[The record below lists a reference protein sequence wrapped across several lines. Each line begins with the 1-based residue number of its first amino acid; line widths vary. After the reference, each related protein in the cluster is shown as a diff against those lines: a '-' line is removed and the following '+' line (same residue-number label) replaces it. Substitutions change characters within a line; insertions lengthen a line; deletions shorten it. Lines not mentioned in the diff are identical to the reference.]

1 MWSARSF
8 YLFLSLC
15 HVSNSTIWFLGALFF
30 SFIKYKPLTQA
41 PRRHN
46 ANPSTYIHNHIYRQ
60 AITLRCLPN
69 DGHLQFSPNDQ
80 MRQISDVWLVGHA
93 CLPSHF
99 VHWTISISTLSIH
112 SQVSHAK
119 GFPISIIYF
128 TATAA
133 LHDYQMS
140 MM

>member
-1 MWSARSF
+1 M
-8 YLFLSLC
+8 
-15 HVSNSTIWFLGALFF
+15 
-30 SFIKYKPLTQA
+30 TQA
-41 PRRHN
+41 PRRCK

-60 AITLRCLPN
+60 TITLLYMPLACFVYILDRCLPN
-69 DGHLQFSPNDQ
+69 DGHLQVSPNDQ

-133 LHDYQMS
+133 LHDCRMS
-140 MM
+140 TRCNAVQFKVYKKF